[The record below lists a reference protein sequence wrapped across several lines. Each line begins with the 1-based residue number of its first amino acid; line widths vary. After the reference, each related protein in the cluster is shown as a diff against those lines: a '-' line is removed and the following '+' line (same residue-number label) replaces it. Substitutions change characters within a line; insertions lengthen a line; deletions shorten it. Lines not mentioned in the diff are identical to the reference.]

1 MNKLKS
7 VISNGKKN
15 SKKFLFTV
23 VVLVEIIAILV
34 AATYCWV
41 ETVST
46 IWISGEGMI
55 DTHTYTNATVNVS
68 GSSAIDLTKY
78 FREAGNVHLSS
89 GSSANGKDFYFPVV
103 QKTSASN
110 TATYRKAT
118 LNDVNVNYISF
129 SLNVTSSAN
138 YDYVFKQVPTIKIGD
153 TVISDSS
160 IRMAVTVDSG
170 TPQVFAM
177 AATSSTVPANTSGGT
192 STATVYSF
200 ADYINNNSGNR
211 KLFSLSQ
218 NSTKKITISLWLQN
232 GINTANYSGKQ
243 VTIENLAIVPAVPTY
258 AVTAYAVTGTT
269 SQDATGGTVQIG
281 NGTAGAKATDNIAQ
295 NGSVTFKAAAKSG
308 YAFIGWYT
316 SATGGTLKSES
327 ATYTFTVTSAVTY
340 YARFAKT
347 YTVTAKAY
355 LGSQNNTVPG
365 TVKVGSSAAGATSSA
380 NVATGKSVTVTAT
393 KNDGYIFKG
402 WYSNYQG
409 TGTALSTSTTYSV
422 SVNGANVTVY
432 AVYKAS
438 HIAKAIAVTDGTSS
452 SSTGGTVKA
461 GSSSAGATSSATIES
476 GNSVTFV
483 ASTNSGYT
491 FEGWYSAATGGTQLA
506 NSSTTSYTV
515 SNITA
520 DMTVYAR
527 FVKSTHTV
535 YIGVITYQSG
545 VANSNTLKV
554 HYWNDSGLTGDV
566 SATSLGT
573 THSSSVGSGYWSNS
587 AQTFDMYKAELPADA
602 TKMKAWA
609 DGSSDTWYGGDSTIA
624 NGNCL
629 LLFEYSGNYL
639 SYQKTY
645 SP

>member
-1 MNKLKS
+1 MKNLINKLS
-7 VISNGKKN
+7 
-15 SKKFLFTV
+15 SKKQTSKKLLFTV
-23 VVLVEIIAILV
+23 VVLVEIIALLI
-34 AATYCWV
+34 ASTYCWV

-46 IWISGEGMI
+46 IWLSGEGMI

-177 AATSSTVPANTSGGT
+177 AATSSTVPANTSGTT

-200 ADYINNNSGNR
+200 ADYTNNNLGKN

-243 VTIENLAIVPAVPTY
+243 VTIENLSIVPAVPTY

-269 SQDATGGTVQIG
+269 TEDATGGTVQIG

-295 NGSVTFKAAAKSG
+295 NDSVTFKAAAKSG

-347 YTVTAKAY
+347 YNVTAYAVT
-355 LGSQNNTVPG
+355 GSDQSSTGG
-365 TVKVGSSAAGATSSA
+365 TVQTGTAAAGATSVQAVA
-380 NVATGKSVTVTAT
+380 NGQKVTVKAVAKT
-393 KNDGYIFKG
+393 NYVFKG
-402 WYSNYQG
+402 WYSNAQG
-409 TGTALSTSTTYSV
+409 TGTALSTDDSYDVT
-422 SVNGANVTVY
+422 VNAAAVKVYAIFKASYNVTAY
-432 AVYKAS
+432 
-438 HIAKAIAVTDGTSS
+438 AVTDGTSND
-452 SSTGGTVKA
+452 STGGTVKA
-461 GSSSAGATSSATIES
+461 GSSAAGSTSTATIEE

-483 ASTNSGYT
+483 AFANSGYT

-527 FVKSTHTV
+527 FKNTAD
-535 YIGVITYQSG
+535 YKIYFKANNYANDGV
-545 VANSNTLKV
+545 
-554 HYWNDSGLTGDV
+554 
-566 SATSLGT
+566 SLWI
-573 THSSSVGSGYWSNS
+573 H
-587 AQTFDMYKAELPADA
+587 
-602 TKMKAWA
+602 AW
-609 DGSSDTWYGGDSTIA
+609 GSSTSNDKDILLTHVGDGIYVADLGAYYPKVLFARGAAGMTTMNWNNIYNQTVDLTVPSSNGVYTSNLFTLNSGEWDNAKGTWSV
-624 NGNCL
+624 
-629 LLFEYSGNYL
+629 
-639 SYQKTY
+639 YQ
-645 SP
+645 

>member
-1 MNKLKS
+1 MKNLINKLS
-7 VISNGKKN
+7 
-15 SKKFLFTV
+15 SKKQTSKKLLFTV

-110 TATYRKAT
+110 NATYRKAT

-138 YDYVFKQVPTIKIGD
+138 YDYVFKQVPTIKIGN

-177 AATSSTVPANTSGGT
+177 AATSSTVPANTSGTT

-200 ADYINNNSGNR
+200 ADYINNNLGKN

-218 NSTKKITISLWLQN
+218 NSTKKITISLWLQD

-243 VTIENLAIVPAVPTY
+243 VTIENLSIVPAVPTY

-269 SQDATGGTVQIG
+269 SQNATGGTVQIG

-347 YTVTAKAY
+347 YNVTAYAYTGSVNTITGGTVQTGTATAGATSVQAVANGKSVTVKATAKSGY
-355 LGSQNNTVPG
+355 LFKGWYSNGQGTGNALSTDTEYEVTVNSAAVKVYAIFVGSKKVTAYAVTDGTSNDSTGG
-365 TVKVGSSAAGATSSA
+365 TVKAGSSAAGATSSA
-380 NVATGKSVTVTAT
+380 
-393 KNDGYIFKG
+393 
-402 WYSNYQG
+402 
-409 TGTALSTSTTYSV
+409 
-422 SVNGANVTVY
+422 
-432 AVYKAS
+432 
-438 HIAKAIAVTDGTSS
+438 
-452 SSTGGTVKA
+452 
-461 GSSSAGATSSATIES
+461 TIEE
-476 GNSVTFV
+476 GKSVTFV
-483 ASTNSGYT
+483 ASAKSGYT

-506 NSSTTSYTV
+506 GSSSTSYTV

-527 FVKSTHTV
+527 FKKNVNYKIYLNADHYDDASATIWV
-535 YIGVITYQSG
+535 Y
-545 VANSNTLKV
+545 A
-554 HYWNDSGLTGDV
+554 WNDTSNISLQMTRVAGETDDIYEADLGAYYPNVIFVRGPSTM
-566 SATSLGT
+566 TSLDWNSKWNQT
-573 THSSSVGSGYWSNS
+573 ADLTVPSSNS
-587 AQTFDMYKAELPADA
+587 QYTSNMFTPYSGQWDN
-602 TKMKAWA
+602 
-609 DGSSDTWYGGDSTIA
+609 A
-624 NGNCL
+624 NGTW
-629 LLFEYSGNYL
+629 SV
-639 SYQKTY
+639 YQ
-645 SP
+645 

>member
-1 MNKLKS
+1 MKNLINKLS
-7 VISNGKKN
+7 
-15 SKKFLFTV
+15 SKKQTSKKLLFTV
-23 VVLVEIIAILV
+23 VVLVEIIALLI
-34 AATYCWV
+34 ASTYCWV

-110 TATYRKAT
+110 TASYRKAT

-295 NGSVTFKAAAKSG
+295 NGSVTFKAVAKSG

-316 SATGGTLKSES
+316 SATGGTQKSDGNDS
-327 ATYTFTVTSAVTY
+327 DGYTFKVTAATTL
-340 YARFAKT
+340 YARFVKT
-347 YTVTAKAY
+347 YNVTAWAMTGSAHAAVGGTVQTGTATAGDTSVQAVANGKSVTVKATANSGY
-355 LGSQNNTVPG
+355 LFKGWYSNGQGTGNPLSTDNEYEVTVNSAAVKVYAIFVGSKKVTAYAVTDGTSNDSTGG
-365 TVKVGSSAAGATSSA
+365 TVKAGSSAAGATSSA
-380 NVATGKSVTVTAT
+380 
-393 KNDGYIFKG
+393 
-402 WYSNYQG
+402 
-409 TGTALSTSTTYSV
+409 
-422 SVNGANVTVY
+422 
-432 AVYKAS
+432 
-438 HIAKAIAVTDGTSS
+438 
-452 SSTGGTVKA
+452 
-461 GSSSAGATSSATIES
+461 TIEE
-476 GNSVTFV
+476 GKSVTFV
-483 ASTNSGYT
+483 ASAKSGYT

-506 NSSTTSYTV
+506 GSSYTSYTV

-520 DMTVYAR
+520 DKTVYAR
-527 FVKSTHTV
+527 FKKNVNYKIYLNADHYDDASATIWV
-535 YIGVITYQSG
+535 Y
-545 VANSNTLKV
+545 A
-554 HYWNDSGLTGDV
+554 WNDTSNISLQMTRVAGETDDIYEADLGAYYPNVIFVRGPSTM
-566 SATSLGT
+566 TSLDWNSKWNQT
-573 THSSSVGSGYWSNS
+573 ANLTVPSSNS
-587 AQTFDMYKAELPADA
+587 QYTSNMFTP
-602 TKMKAWA
+602 
-609 DGSSDTWYGGDSTIA
+609 
-624 NGNCL
+624 
-629 LLFEYSGNYL
+629 YSGEWNNAKGTW
-639 SYQKTY
+639 STY
-645 SP
+645 